1 MASGIDGYRASLRA
15 SIRGLWN
22 NSLSQG
28 EFLAAMQSAINRG
41 LTQAWLAGAKDC
53 VLNINDLTIEERAK
67 LALFIVEQVSFVQK
81 LSDDI
86 VRSDKQSGGLLGG
99 LIARADMWANVWNE
113 VKQTAEAM
121 CKGNEKREWILGPT
135 KEKCKTCRSL
145 SGRVYRYSTWLANV
159 IPPSHKTQCRGY
171 RCLCRLLPTTKPITK
186 GKFPVSLLTR

>member
-1 MASGIDGYRASLRA
+1 MASIDTYRASLRA
-15 SIRGLWN
+15 AIRGLWSN
-22 NSLSQG
+22 RLSQG
-28 EFLAAMQSAINRG
+28 EFIAAMQSAINRG
-41 LTQAWLAGAKDC
+41 LTQAFLIGARDC
-53 VLNINDLTIEERAK
+53 AASANDLTTEERAK

-86 VRSDKQSGGLLGG
+86 VRSDKQQGGLLGR
-99 LIARADMWANVWNE
+99 LISRADIWSNVWNE

-121 CKGNEKREWILGPT
+121 CKGNDKREWVLGPT

-159 IPPSHKTQCRGY
+159 IPPSLKTQCRGY
-171 RCLCRLLPTTKPITK
+171 RCLCRLMPTTKPITK